1 MNKLWELKDNLKE
14 ELERYADV
22 KVLDAAT
29 LNTIDT
35 LAHACK
41 NVCKIIDH
49 CEEHGRE
56 YSGSYSM
63 TVDRMRPVET
73 EFHMNLRNLINTAPN
88 EHVRQ
93 KLASV
98 MNEV

>member
-1 MNKLWELKDNLKE
+1 
-14 ELERYADV
+14 
-22 KVLDAAT
+22 
-29 LNTIDT
+29 
-35 LAHACK
+35 
-41 NVCKIIDH
+41 
-49 CEEHGRE
+49 
-56 YSGSYSM
+56 M

-73 EFHMNLRNLINTAPN
+73 EFQMNLRNLMNTAPN